1 MSPKFLYIYISTTKR
16 CTCPIFSPKF
26 HPFPARLGQ
35 VRRDAVTW
43 NSAADAVSRSS
54 DGVQWA
60 LSLEW
65 LGMKGC
71 GMTMSGL
78 YTYYDI

>member
-1 MSPKFLYIYISTTKR
+1 MYMPNFCHQSSTHFQHVLAPQLR
-16 CTCPIFSPKF
+16 
-26 HPFPARLGQ
+26 Q

-43 NSAADAVSRSS
+43 NSAADTVSRSS

-78 YTYYDI
+78 DINYDILWYI